1 MREIAARSATSAR
14 ARDNVVPLFRK
25 PTPHDAFELARA
37 AFVANERVDMQA
49 LTARLGVARTTLH
62 RWVGTR
68 ESLLDRILGDL
79 AGEFWDL
86 ARAEA
91 RGKGEELILDA
102 VRRILGATARYE
114 PARGFVQREP
124 ALAMR
129 LLAGEEF
136 SVRSRSLE
144 CLSALV
150 AQALPGEADR
160 LSGFVQALVHVGTAL
175 EWSAIMAGD
184 EPSPER
190 LVDVARS
197 LLLAAR
203 AGLLQGDGSADVR
216 ASSAGS

>member
-1 MREIAARSATSAR
+1 VRETAATASAGAS
-14 ARDNVVPLFRK
+14 DDVVPLFRK
-25 PTPHDAFELARA
+25 PTPQDAFELARA
-37 AFVANERVDMQA
+37 TFVADERVDMQA

-79 AGEFWDL
+79 AVEFWDQ

-91 RGKGEELILDA
+91 QGEGEELVLDA

-114 PARGFVQREP
+114 PARGFVAREP
-124 ALAMR
+124 RLAMR
-129 LLAGEEF
+129 LLAGDGYG
-136 SVRSRSLE
+136 VRRRSFE

-160 LSGFVQALVHVGTAL
+160 LGGFAQALVHVGTAL

-184 EPSPER
+184 EPSGER
-190 LVDVARS
+190 LVDVARA

-203 AGLLQGDGSADVR
+203 AGVL
-216 ASSAGS
+216 

>member
-1 MREIAARSATSAR
+1 MRDAARRSSPSSPAR
-14 ARDNVVPLFRK
+14 GNVVPLFRK
-25 PTPHDAFELARA
+25 PTPQDAVDLARA
-37 AFVANERVDMQA
+37 TFVANERVDMQA

-91 RGKGEELILDA
+91 QGEGEEFVLDA
-102 VRRILGATARYE
+102 LRRILGATARYE

-124 ALAMR
+124 VLAMR
-129 LLAGEEF
+129 LLAGEEY
-136 SVRSRSLE
+136 SVRSRSLQ

-150 AQALPGEADR
+150 AEALPGEAVR
-160 LSGFVQALVHVGTAL
+160 LGGFAPALVHVGSAL

-190 LVDVARS
+190 LVEVARA

-203 AGLLQGDGSADVR
+203 SGALQADGPVDLR
-216 ASSAGS
+216 ARRARG